1 MSQRHRN
8 SEFVPPSTVD
18 VRAHARGDRNRI
30 NSELHLVTEQ
40 LSAGLEPDDVLEPAN
55 GFKPNRHHDA
65 DKGKSM
71 AAGRPQRHWK
81 VKDWKRRTNQR
92 LARIRAQRLII
103 EQS

>member
-65 DKGKSM
+65 DKGKAM

-103 EQS
+103 KES

>member
-1 MSQRHRN
+1 MSQRHRS

-65 DKGKSM
+65 DKGKAM

-92 LARIRAQRLII
+92 LARIRAQRLIT

>member
-65 DKGKSM
+65 DKGKAM

-92 LARIRAQRLII
+92 LARIRAQRLIT

>member
-1 MSQRHRN
+1 MSNRHRN
-8 SEFVPPSTVD
+8 SEVVLPATVD

-40 LSAGLEPDDVLEPAN
+40 LSAGLEPDDVMEPAN
-55 GFKPNRHHDA
+55 EFKPNRHHDA
-65 DKGKSM
+65 DKGAAK

-92 LARIRAQRLII
+92 LARIRAQRLIT

>member
-40 LSAGLEPDDVLEPAN
+40 LGAGLEPDDVLEPAN
-55 GFKPNRHHDA
+55 EFKPLRHHDA
-65 DKGKSM
+65 DKGKAM

-103 EQS
+103 EES

>member
-18 VRAHARGDRNRI
+18 MRAHARGDRNRI
-30 NSELHLVTEQ
+30 NSELHLVTEH

-55 GFKPNRHHDA
+55 EFKPIRHHDA
-65 DKGKSM
+65 DKGKAM

-103 EQS
+103 KES

>member
-8 SEFVPPSTVD
+8 SEVVLPATVD
-18 VRAHARGDRNRI
+18 QRAHVRGDRNRI
-30 NSELHLVTEQ
+30 NSELHFVTEQ
-40 LSAGLEPDDVLEPAN
+40 LSAGVEPDDVLEPAN
-55 GFKPNRHHDA
+55 EFKPERHHDA
-65 DKGKSM
+65 ERGMTK

-92 LARIRAQRLII
+92 LARIRAQRLIT

>member
-8 SEFVPPSTVD
+8 SEYVPPSTVD

-55 GFKPNRHHDA
+55 AFKPDRHHDA
-65 DKGKSM
+65 DKGKAM

-92 LARIRAQRLII
+92 LARIRAQRLIT

>member
-1 MSQRHRN
+1 MSQRHRS

-65 DKGKSM
+65 DKGKAM

-103 EQS
+103 KES

>member
-18 VRAHARGDRNRI
+18 MRAHARGDRNRI

-65 DKGKSM
+65 DKGKAM